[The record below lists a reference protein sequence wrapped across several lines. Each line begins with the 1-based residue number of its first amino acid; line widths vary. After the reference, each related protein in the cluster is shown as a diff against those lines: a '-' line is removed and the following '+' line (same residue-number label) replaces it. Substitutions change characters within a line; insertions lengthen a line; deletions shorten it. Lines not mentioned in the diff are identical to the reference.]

1 MESPTSWL
9 HGCLFRHDFEIIK
22 DASYKSCSRDYSYI
36 CRHFVGNKLMWE
48 NAAQVRILSLNWWQN
63 PGRVWSHANSA
74 HPPNSHLAPKLKI
87 NKAHWNNSLHIG
99 WTWYCLSDPYTS
111 SVRAC
116 LLRLEEPWHD
126 ETCSRPG
133 STPFL
138 AELQTTPGGQHCL
151 VQLRTVEGGGGGG
164 GGGGKHAQL
173 GSCLDS
179 ELASPWPQH
188 PVGPKRLPCHMLCGA
203 GHCLGRTQCY
213 VQTPP
218 SPMANLIPQDL
229 DYCCLSMAPSTM
241 TGSLLPPWWIAP
253 HTMTDGTRFPSL
265 GWTQASIN
273 SSLCLRHTR
282 TWPSLWNTENRDSS
296 LKIQCLHCLR
306 SHNLC
311 LLPNHSGVS
320 CAPNWA

>member
-1 MESPTSWL
+1 MKWSQFHRRHLQMHFSEWRCTIAVNVMESPTSWL

-151 VQLRTVEGGGGGG
+151 VQLRTVEGGGQTCSIGFMSGLWAGQSMTSTSCWSKKAAVSHAVWGGALSWTYTMLRPNTPVAH
-164 GGGGKHAQL
+164 GKFDSS
-173 GSCLDS
+173 GSGL
-179 ELASPWPQH
+179 
-188 PVGPKRLPCHMLCGA
+188 
-203 GHCLGRTQCY
+203 
-213 VQTPP
+213 
-218 SPMANLIPQDL
+218 
-229 DYCCLSMAPSTM
+229 
-241 TGSLLPPWWIAP
+241 LLPV
-253 HTMTDGTRFPSL
+253 HG
-265 GWTQASIN
+265 SIHHDRLT
-273 SSLCLRHTR
+273 SPPMVDCTPYHDR
-282 TWPSLWNTENRDSS
+282 RDTISIIR
-296 LKIQCLHCLR
+296 LDAGINQ
-306 SHNLC
+306 
-311 LLPNHSGVS
+311 
-320 CAPNWA
+320 